1 MLDEVLRANNVK
13 LHPDISK
20 DIVTSVH
27 FKLHPVMAKLV
38 QLYPL
43 WIFIVDRRK
52 GVCRRVHTTFR
63 R

>member
-13 LHPDISK
+13 LHPDMGK

-27 FKLHPVMAKLV
+27 FKLHPVMTKLV

-43 WIFIVDRRK
+43 WIL
-52 GVCRRVHTTFR
+52 
-63 R
+63 